1 MYHYSALNAN
11 PNYCFSEIYPF
22 GHMAYTFGQHVP
34 CGARKLRFVHARMF
48 RWWFHP
54 YIATKAALRRIA
66 IQTALHRQHLCRS
79 QCVVRDA
86 YRISHL
92 HLIFNMMKCAMRYAE
107 TYVYPCQHVPLVTSP
122 IHRNKDSLAAHH
134 YADRIAQAKLAPLTI
149 CGALCSSQKPSSSNL
164 QYDEMRHADRT
175 SAPSAKAARRF
186 KRGERPWHACIY
198 QEYTSGF
205 STPMSGRLRY
215 FSA

>member
-22 GHMAYTFGQHVP
+22 GHMAYTFGQHAP
-34 CGARKLRFVHARMF
+34 CAVRRLRFVHARMF

-54 YIATKAALRRIA
+54 CIAKGAALRRIA
-66 IQTALHRQHLCRS
+66 IQIALLRQHLCRS

-107 TYVYPCQHVPLVTSP
+107 TYVYPCQHVPAASP
-122 IHRNKDSLAAHH
+122 IHSKKGRASLR
-134 YADRIAQAKLAPLTI
+134 RIAMQT
-149 CGALCSSQKPSSSNL
+149 ALHRQHLCRSQYAVRDAYRISFPIQSS
-164 QYDEMRHADRT
+164 
-175 SAPSAKAARRF
+175 
-186 KRGERPWHACIY
+186 I
-198 QEYTSGF
+198 
-205 STPMSGRLRY
+205 
-215 FSA
+215 